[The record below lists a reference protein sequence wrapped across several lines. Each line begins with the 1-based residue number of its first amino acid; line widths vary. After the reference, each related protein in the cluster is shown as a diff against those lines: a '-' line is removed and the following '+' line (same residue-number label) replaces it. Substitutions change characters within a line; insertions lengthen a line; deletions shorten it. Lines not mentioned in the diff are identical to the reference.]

1 MNQRAWKP
9 ADHRRGVERA
19 AMAILAVAGAFLA
32 AGGIAYASVIM
43 VYAFA

>member
-1 MNQRAWKP
+1 MIQRDWKP

-32 AGGIAYASVIM
+32 AGGIAYAFVIM
-43 VYAFA
+43 VYALS